1 LKADEPIVS
10 LEFVGER
17 KRTKT
22 KELLLI
28 SETSSSCNDEQNA
41 TQIVDAR
48 LKKEKEKREGENAE
62 RAMIEMELAK

>member
-1 LKADEPIVS
+1 MKADEPIVS